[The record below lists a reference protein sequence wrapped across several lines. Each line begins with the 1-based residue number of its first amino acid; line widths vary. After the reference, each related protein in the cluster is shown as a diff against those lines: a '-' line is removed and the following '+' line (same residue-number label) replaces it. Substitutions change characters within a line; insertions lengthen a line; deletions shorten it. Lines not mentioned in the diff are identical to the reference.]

1 MLEIGAN
8 GPLDKLIGL
17 LKELKG
23 PLEGHSDGLL
33 EELNGLM
40 NGAKL
45 GLVKDEDNGFTK
57 GTKLGLLSHELKGF
71 TKGAEL
77 GLILG
82 LLIDAN
88 GLELGNWLLGL
99 VKKLKGPEMGAKLG
113 LLKGALLG
121 LDKGIKLGLL
131 KGANEGLL
139 KGALKGLML
148 GLLKGAL
155 LGLELGKDQFRGAP
169 LLGLLIGAKLGL
181 LNGADSGLDKGA
193 KEGLLK
199 GAKLG
204 LLKGALL
211 GFKLGLVIKLL
222 SKVSGLEVNR
232 EDGINKLELD
242 VKSQLDNPLESNG
255 NADKDNGANDEEGN
269 EDNPSKVDN
278 GANDNGSDDSGNKL
292 NAGRSDEGNKLIDNE
307 VELFSSGR
315 DIANGVE
322 SDNDS
327 NGNPNELNDNNESI
341 NPLESNGIDQE
352 LGEDKEDGISDK
364 ADKDKVAADDKRIG
378 AENKDPNKGGIS
390 DKLIVADNGSKL
402 AKEGN
407 KENNGLVDSA
417 NIDKGS
423 RELNPNNEF
432 INPLDS
438 KGRDR
443 GVNNE
448 DIEKG
453 SDNKPVETDD
463 NVSKDTRGEDDR
475 ELNSEGISNKL
486 IAAGIELINNNDK
499 GKALL
504 DNGSNKDEG
513 KNNVELSAA
522 NELNRVLG
530 NKVNDNNEETADNVS
545 NNDDVKS
552 RLDPEESI
560 SGAENKDN
568 NKGIEDKLNGIELDK
583 PLTNKGNAILMER
596 GKSKV
601 GNKEL
606 AANEILFIDNGNS
619 TGMADND
626 GEKKTVKADNDDKTV
641 DNSADDVGKEADT
654 NEEG

>member
-155 LGLELGKDQFRGAP
+155 LGLELGKDQVKGAP
-169 LLGLLIGAKLGL
+169 LLGLLKGAKLGL
-181 LNGADSGLDKGA
+181 LKGALNGFDSGALL
-193 KEGLLK
+193 GLLK

-307 VELFSSGR
+307 VELLSSGR

-327 NGNPNELNDNNESI
+327 NGNPNEFNDNNEFI

>member
-155 LGLELGKDQFRGAP
+155 LGLELGKDQVRGAP

-181 LNGADSGLDKGA
+181 LKGALNGFDSGALL
-193 KEGLLK
+193 GLLK

-307 VELFSSGR
+307 VELLSSGR

-327 NGNPNELNDNNESI
+327 NGNPNELNDNNEFI

-583 PLTNKGNAILMER
+583 PLTNKGNAILLER

>member
-1 MLEIGAN
+1 MFT
-8 GPLDKLIGL
+8 D
-17 LKELKG
+17 EL
-23 PLEGHSDGLL
+23 S
-33 EELNGLM
+33 
-40 NGAKL
+40 
-45 GLVKDEDNGFTK
+45 
-57 GTKLGLLSHELKGF
+57 
-71 TKGAEL
+71 
-77 GLILG
+77 
-82 LLIDAN
+82 
-88 GLELGNWLLGL
+88 
-99 VKKLKGPEMGAKLG
+99 
-113 LLKGALLG
+113 G
-121 LDKGIKLGLL
+121 LDK
-131 KGANEGLL
+131 
-139 KGALKGLML
+139 
-148 GLLKGAL
+148 
-155 LGLELGKDQFRGAP
+155 
-169 LLGLLIGAKLGL
+169 GAKLGL

-255 NADKDNGANDEEGN
+255 NADKDNGANDEEGNEDNPSKVDNGANDNGSDDSGNKLNAGRSDEGNKLIDNEVELLSSGRDIANGVESDNDSNGNPNEFNDNNEFINPLESNGNANKDNGANDEEGN

-453 SDNKPVETDD
+453 SDNKPVETDN

-530 NKVNDNNEETADNVS
+530 NKVNENNEETADNVS

>member
-1 MLEIGAN
+1 M
-8 GPLDKLIGL
+8 
-17 LKELKG
+17 
-23 PLEGHSDGLL
+23 
-33 EELNGLM
+33 
-40 NGAKL
+40 
-45 GLVKDEDNGFTK
+45 
-57 GTKLGLLSHELKGF
+57 
-71 TKGAEL
+71 
-77 GLILG
+77 
-82 LLIDAN
+82 
-88 GLELGNWLLGL
+88 
-99 VKKLKGPEMGAKLG
+99 
-113 LLKGALLG
+113 
-121 LDKGIKLGLL
+121 
-131 KGANEGLL
+131 
-139 KGALKGLML
+139 
-148 GLLKGAL
+148 
-155 LGLELGKDQFRGAP
+155 
-169 LLGLLIGAKLGL
+169 
-181 LNGADSGLDKGA
+181 
-193 KEGLLK
+193 
-199 GAKLG
+199 
-204 LLKGALL
+204 
-211 GFKLGLVIKLL
+211 
-222 SKVSGLEVNR
+222 
-232 EDGINKLELD
+232 
-242 VKSQLDNPLESNG
+242 
-255 NADKDNGANDEEGN
+255 
-269 EDNPSKVDN
+269 DN

-307 VELFSSGR
+307 VELLSSGR

-327 NGNPNELNDNNESI
+327 NGNPNELNDNNEFI

-583 PLTNKGNAILMER
+583 PLTNKGNAILLER

>member
-1 MLEIGAN
+1 MFTDELSG
-8 GPLDKLIGL
+8 LDK
-17 LKELKG
+17 
-23 PLEGHSDGLL
+23 
-33 EELNGLM
+33 
-40 NGAKL
+40 
-45 GLVKDEDNGFTK
+45 
-57 GTKLGLLSHELKGF
+57 
-71 TKGAEL
+71 
-77 GLILG
+77 
-82 LLIDAN
+82 
-88 GLELGNWLLGL
+88 
-99 VKKLKGPEMGAKLG
+99 GAKLG
-113 LLKGALLG
+113 LLNGANSG
-121 LDKGIKLGLL
+121 LDKGAKEGLL
-131 KGANEGLL
+131 KGAKLGLL

-155 LGLELGKDQFRGAP
+155 LGLELGKDQVKGAP
-169 LLGLLIGAKLGL
+169 LLGLLKGAKLGL
-181 LNGADSGLDKGA
+181 LKGALNGFDSGALL
-193 KEGLLK
+193 GLLK

-307 VELFSSGR
+307 VELLSSGR

-327 NGNPNELNDNNESI
+327 NGNPNELNDNNEFI

-583 PLTNKGNAILMER
+583 PLTNKGNAILLER

>member
-155 LGLELGKDQFRGAP
+155 LGLLLGKDQVKGAP

-181 LNGADSGLDKGA
+181 LKGALNGFDSGALL
-193 KEGLLK
+193 GLLK

-307 VELFSSGR
+307 VELLSSGR

-327 NGNPNELNDNNESI
+327 NGNPNELNDNNEFI

-583 PLTNKGNAILMER
+583 PLTNKGNAILLER